1 MTRGEASTSRR
12 APSRSWLLSRLGVLF
27 CIAAAFAAVTALAK
41 GRREALWQVV
51 QLCVANHNW
60 TGASFPCLTVNTSD
74 GEERGYIVLRR
85 PVGRPDTILAPTRKI
100 TGLEDPLLR
109 SSETPNYFLDAW
121 NERTLVSDRIQRP
134 LAHEQV
140 ALAVNSRYTRT
151 QDQFHIHIGCVDRE
165 ASEILDTISPDLSA
179 NRWVRARKR
188 FYGFDIWGLQ
198 IAKETLDG
206 VNPVRLLEDGFPD
219 ESGSRGLSTI
229 VLAGVKL
236 PDGRDGFA
244 LLTWRSNLQASRLQF
259 TAEDFLDERCGR

>member
-206 VNPVRLLEDGFPD
+206 VNPVRTPRRRI
-219 ESGSRGLSTI
+219 SGREREPGPEYDRARRRQTPGWARRLRLADMAQQLAGLTITVHRRGLS
-229 VLAGVKL
+229 
-236 PDGRDGFA
+236 R
-244 LLTWRSNLQASRLQF
+244 
-259 TAEDFLDERCGR
+259 